1 MSMRQ
6 GILLW
11 KASISVCVGVCISV
25 FIKEFDR
32 ADNCTVEQHLYSN
45 NVILTNVT
53 LNNESTPIVS
63 DNASAISGSIATNTN
78 SDNIININDV
88 LSNIKSNL
96 KDDRLKSSAD
106 NSIVKLNNDNILI
119 SFKIHNN
126 LYSDARKCK
135 VPQKVISKMINLYKH
150 QLNFKSDLK
159 TGDIVK
165 LIYDSN
171 DNQLIFTSISNFK
184 KTYSIY
190 RYSKNGSDL
199 GYYNDK
205 GICLNQDTF
214 LTPVKNA
221 RISSRFG
228 MRVHPVKKIRKIHK
242 GTDFAANIGTPIMA
256 ANSGR
261 VIHIGHRGGYGK
273 CIILRHTNGY
283 KTLYG
288 HMSKYADGVTVN
300 KSVTKG
306 DVIGYVG
313 KSGLATGPHLHFEI
327 MKNNV
332 KINPEKANFIS
343 IADLTAKEK
352 IRFNAYKNRIQSQ
365 LETYSASY

>member
-1 MSMRQ
+1 MRC
-6 GILLW
+6 GVLSW
-11 KASISVCVGVCISV
+11 KVSISICVGICISI
-25 FIKEFDR
+25 FIKEFDHTN
-32 ADNCTVEQHLYSN
+32 DCTVEQHLYSN
-45 NVILTNVT
+45 NMTLANVT
-53 LNNESTPIVS
+53 QNNESTHMVS
-63 DNASAISGSIATNTN
+63 DNTSVIGGDVATNTN
-78 SDNIININDV
+78 SANIVNINDA

-96 KDDRLKSSAD
+96 NDDRLNNSTD
-106 NSIVKLNNDNILI
+106 NSVTKLYNGNILI
-119 SFKIHNN
+119 SFRIHNN
-126 LYSDARKCK
+126 LYSDARKYK
-135 VPQKVISKMINLYKH
+135 VPQKVISKIINLYKH

-159 TGDIVK
+159 TGNIVK
-165 LIYDSN
+165 LIYDGN
-171 DNQLIFTSISNFK
+171 DNQLIFTSISNSK
-184 KTYSIY
+184 KTYSVY
-190 RYSKNGSDL
+190 RYSKHGSDL

-205 GICLNQDTF
+205 GICLNQDIF

-228 MRVHPVKKIRKIHK
+228 MRVHPVKKVRKIHK

-261 VIHIGHRGGYGK
+261 VIHVGRRGGYGK

-288 HMSKYADGVTVN
+288 HMSRYADGMTAN
-300 KSVTKG
+300 KSVAKG
-306 DVIGYVG
+306 DIIGYVG

-352 IRFNAYKNRIQSQ
+352 IKFNAYKNQIQSQ

>member
-1 MSMRQ
+1 MKH

-11 KASISVCVGVCISV
+11 KASISICIGVCISI

-32 ADNCTVEQHLYSN
+32 TDNCPVEQHLCSN
-45 NVILTNVT
+45 NVILTDVT
-53 LNNESTPIVS
+53 LNNESTNIVN
-63 DNASAISGSIATNTN
+63 DNTSAISSSMATAPH
-78 SDNIININDV
+78 SDNIVNINDV

-96 KDDRLKSSAD
+96 KDGRLKSSAD
-106 NSIVKLNNDNILI
+106 NSIIKLHNDNILI
-119 SFKIHNN
+119 SFKISNN

-171 DNQLIFTSISNFK
+171 NNQLIFTSISNAK

-228 MRVHPVKKIRKIHK
+228 MRVHPVKKIRKVHK
-242 GTDFAANIGTPIMA
+242 GTDFAASIGTPIMA

-261 VIHIGHRGGYGK
+261 VIHVGHRGGYGK

-306 DVIGYVG
+306 DIIGYVG

-352 IRFNAYKNRIQSQ
+352 IRFNAYKNQIQSQ
-365 LETYSASY
+365 LETYSVSY